1 MKKNLVVLLAFLFIF
16 SIVIGSDIQPA
27 ASAPKGTIRIATTD
41 FTYESTDPIFFESF
55 WGWAMYD
62 PLLMFDPKGNV
73 IGSVAESW
81 KLSPDGKT
89 WTFKIRKGQKFHNGD
104 PLTSADVAFTVVRF
118 SSKEST
124 NPWSPYLRNN
134 FDSVETPDPYTFI
147 YKSQKP
153 EPPLVVPFAWTRI
166 LPKNYIEKNG
176 VDYFRKHPIGSGP
189 WKFSKFV
196 SKTSFEMVANTE
208 HWRQV
213 PDFERVIDLMVPEEA
228 TRVAMLKNG
237 EVDIATGL
245 SIDRVDE
252 LKKLGFNLQTIGLPT
267 LVNISFQGT
276 WLTKGP
282 TSDKRFRQ
290 AMSYAINRQELCDT
304 FYKGYAKPGGRWFM
318 SEETYGWDPSW
329 KPDPYD
335 LPKAKAL
342 LKEMGYPEKFKDPV
356 VNIFAQAPQADV
368 VQALKGY
375 WDAAGIQTKVNIVDP
390 MTYGGYFFVR
400 IKDENA
406 PNVGAVIPWI
416 FPSFFNT
423 VYHCANMYKST
434 GVHSTGNDPKADE
447 LYTKAT
453 TELDPVKAKKLW
465 TEFQNYAY
473 DMWVNV
479 GICYLPNFVVLGP
492 NIGEFTSNAYA
503 SLYDSLAGIKHKK
516 K

>member
-1 MKKNLVVLLAFLFIF
+1 MKKSLLIILVLLFVLGF
-16 SIVIGSDIQPA
+16 SFNSFA
-27 ASAPKGTIRIATTD
+27 APKGTLRVATQS
-41 FTYESTDPIFFESF
+41 FGYESTDPIFWESF

-73 IGSVAESW
+73 VGSVAESW

-134 FDSVETPDPYTFI
+134 FESVETPDPYTFI

-166 LPKNYIEKNG
+166 LPKNYFEKVG
-176 VDYFRKHPIGSGP
+176 QDGFRKNPIGSGP

-196 SKTSFEMVANTE
+196 SKTSFEMVANTN

-213 PDFERVIDLMVPEEA
+213 PAFERVIDLMVPEEA

-245 SIDRVDE
+245 TIDRIDE
-252 LKKLGFNLQTIGLPT
+252 LKKLGYNLQTIGLST
-267 LVNISFQGT
+267 VTNISFQGT

-282 TSDKRFRQ
+282 TSDKRIRQ

-304 FYKGYAKPGGRWFM
+304 YYKGYAKPGSRWFM
-318 SEETYGWDPSW
+318 TEESYGWDPSW
-329 KPDPYD
+329 KADPYD
-335 LPKAKAL
+335 LNKAKAL
-342 LKEMGYPEKFKDPV
+342 LKEAGYPDKFQNPV
-356 VNIFAQAPQADV
+356 INIFVQSGTPQPEFMQAIV
-368 VQALKGY
+368 GY
-375 WDAAGIQTKVNIVDP
+375 WDAAGIQTKINILDP
-390 MTYGGYFFVR
+390 MGYGGYFFVR

-406 PNVGAVIPWI
+406 PNVGSIIPWI
-416 FPSFFNT
+416 FPSFFNST
-423 VYHCANMYKST
+423 YHCANMYKST

-453 TELDPVKAKKLW
+453 TELDPIKAKKLW
-465 TEFQNYAY
+465 VEFQNYAY

-492 NIGEFTSNAYA
+492 NVGEFTSNAYA
-503 SLYDSLAGIKHKK
+503 SLYDSLAGIQHKK